1 MTEFE
6 NINFEEILD
15 EGLGIIAEEINFSDF
30 DTKEIDESQSLFP
43 ILPVR
48 NMVMF
53 PKVVIPITAGRE
65 KSKKLLE
72 EAQKGNKFIGI
83 ISQKD
88 PNEENPTE
96 KDLYAIG
103 TLAKIIK
110 IIKLP
115 EGNITA
121 ITRGVQRFK
130 IKKMIS
136 QEPYFLAEITKQKD
150 SPPKDLSLI
159 HI

>member
-72 EAQKGNKFIGI
+72 EAQKGNKFI
-83 ISQKD
+83 
-88 PNEENPTE
+88 
-96 KDLYAIG
+96 
-103 TLAKIIK
+103 
-110 IIKLP
+110 
-115 EGNITA
+115 
-121 ITRGVQRFK
+121 
-130 IKKMIS
+130 
-136 QEPYFLAEITKQKD
+136 
-150 SPPKDLSLI
+150 
-159 HI
+159 